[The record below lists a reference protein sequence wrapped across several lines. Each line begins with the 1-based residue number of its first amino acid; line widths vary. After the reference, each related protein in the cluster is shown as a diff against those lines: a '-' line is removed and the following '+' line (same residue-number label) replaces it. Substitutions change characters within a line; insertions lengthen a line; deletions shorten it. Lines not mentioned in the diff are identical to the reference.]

1 MTIRQALAAL
11 MACLGA
17 AGCSPLV
24 PRPDVSRY
32 LVLNSV
38 ALTGVGGRSS
48 PLAIGVGP
56 VNFPGYLRHP
66 EVVTRVNANQLAISA
81 KDRWA
86 EPLDRDFK
94 RVLAENLMRLLDTQQ
109 ILQYPWYPGT
119 QIDYQIVVSVRN
131 FEAIS
136 GGQSQL
142 RASWLIKDGKD
153 GHELHASETI
163 ANTPLGSGNAGVS
176 AALSNDLATLSRAFA
191 AQVTQLSH
199 ERAASPQVMADRD

>member
-1 MTIRQALAAL
+1 MPRRRGMLTAGATAGCFQVSRLKFGCPHGSGWAILAA
-11 MACLGA
+11 GHRRR
-17 AGCSPLV
+17 S
-24 PRPDVSRY
+24 
-32 LVLNSV
+32 
-38 ALTGVGGRSS
+38 GR
-48 PLAIGVGP
+48 
-56 VNFPGYLRHP
+56 FPGYLRHL

-94 RVLAENLMRLLDTQQ
+94 RVLADNLMRLLDTQQ

-131 FEAIS
+131 FKAIS
-136 GGQSQL
+136 GGQSRL
-142 RASWLIKDGKD
+142 RGSWLIKDGKD
-153 GHELHASETI
+153 GRELYASETI

-176 AALSNDLATLSRAFA
+176 AALSNELATPSRAIA

-199 ERAASPQVMADRD
+199 ERAASPQVMAYRD